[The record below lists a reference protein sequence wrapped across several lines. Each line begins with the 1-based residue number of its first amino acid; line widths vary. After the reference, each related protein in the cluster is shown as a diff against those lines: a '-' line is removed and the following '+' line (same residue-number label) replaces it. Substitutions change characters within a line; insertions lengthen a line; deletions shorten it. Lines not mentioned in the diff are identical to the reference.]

1 MYIVSQDIIASTKPN
16 TPSDLSHFILIYIA
30 LMNAVITS
38 SNRASLVFQHF
49 CIVSNILEFQ
59 MINLK

>member
-30 LMNAVITS
+30 LMNAS
-38 SNRASLVFQHF
+38 DHVFEWS
-49 CIVSNILEFQ
+49 IVSVPTFLHC
-59 MINLK
+59 K